1 MHDGR
6 ILDVIVAKQRAAS
19 GVPGS
24 CRHRLRLIERQ
35 RHRLLAPDMLA
46 GFEKG
51 DRHLAMDIVGR
62 GDRHHI
68 DAVILDELA
77 PIGLGASETIF
88 ARALE
93 RQLRIDIAQGFEPDV
108 GYVAEDGP
116 HMAPRHGMA
125 LAHEARSDQRNAQR
139 RHDNP
144 RPKKAGPDFRRDLH
158 LRQQKTDLI

>member
-1 MHDGR
+1 MAIGYWPGG
-6 ILDVIVAKQRAAS
+6 LEPAAAS
-19 GVPGS
+19 CRLDADGGLTVVTGAVDMTGTETVFAAIAAEAFGLPVEQVRVVAGDTAGTAYAGISGGS
-24 CRHRLRLIERQ
+24 
-35 RHRLLAPDMLA
+35 
-46 GFEKG
+46 KVTYT
-51 DRHLAMDIVGR
+51 VGR
-62 GDRHHI
+62 
-68 DAVILDELA
+68 AV
-77 PIGLGASETIF
+77 
-88 ARALE
+88 E